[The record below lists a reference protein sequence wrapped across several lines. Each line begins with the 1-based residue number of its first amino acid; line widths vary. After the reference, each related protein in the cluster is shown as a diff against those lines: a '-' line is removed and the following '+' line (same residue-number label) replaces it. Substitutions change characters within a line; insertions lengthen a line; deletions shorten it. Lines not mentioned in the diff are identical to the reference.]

1 MTKNENK
8 DQRMDWTESMKKANK
23 NNKILYKIMV
33 KKLFYLFIGIP
44 LFFTS
49 FATHAIEINEL
60 IQHIDRLWRGETS
73 KATMSMTVKTRRY
86 QRSMT
91 MEAWSRGKDYS
102 LVVIRAPIKDKGIA
116 TLKVK
121 ENIWNYLPK
130 INRVTKVPSSMMSGS
145 WMGSHFTNDDLVK
158 ESTIEDDYISS
169 ITFEGMRNGS
179 KIYELTSIP
188 KEDAAVVWGKVVME
202 IIQKTLSP
210 YRALYYDEEG
220 LLIRTMTFDQPK
232 IIDKR
237 TVPMRLILQP
247 KDKPEES
254 TIIVYKDIVLDIPLE
269 ESYFSLQNLQRRH

>member
-1 MTKNENK
+1 MEAGTYI
-8 DQRMDWTESMKKANK
+8 K
-23 NNKILYKIMV
+23 NNKIHFEKMTQALISS
-33 KKLFYLFIGIP
+33 LLLLSISLP
-44 LFFTS
+44 TS
-49 FATHAIEINEL
+49 AVTIEEL
-60 IQHIDRLWRGETS
+60 TRHIDELWRGDTS
-73 KATMSMTVKTRRY
+73 HATMTMTVKTLRY
-86 QRSMT
+86 ERSMT

-102 LVVIRAPIKDKGIA
+102 LVVIREPIKDKGIA

-158 ESTIEDDYISS
+158 ESTMQDDYISN
-169 ITFEGMRNGS
+169 ITFEGKRAGIN
-179 KIYELTSIP
+179 IYELTSIP

-202 IIQKTLSP
+202 LEQKTLAP

-232 IIDKR
+232 IINKL

-247 KDKPEES
+247 EDKPEES
-254 TIIVYKDIVLDIPLE
+254 TVIIYKDIVLDIPLKD
-269 ESYFSLQNLQRRH
+269 SFFSLQNLQRRH

>member
-1 MTKNENK
+1 ME
-8 DQRMDWTESMKKANK
+8 AGIYIK
-23 NNKILYKIMV
+23 NNKVRFQKMMTPLISSFLL
-33 KKLFYLFIGIP
+33 LFVSLP
-44 LFFTS
+44 
-49 FATHAIEINEL
+49 ATAIDIKEL
-60 IQHIDRLWRGETS
+60 TRHIDELWRGDTS
-73 KATMSMTVKTRRY
+73 HATMTMTVKTQRY
-86 QRSMT
+86 ERSMT

-102 LVVIRAPIKDKGIA
+102 LVVIRQPIKDKGIA

-158 ESTIEDDYISS
+158 ESTIEDDYTSS
-169 ITFEGMRNGS
+169 ISFEGKRDGVN
-179 KIYELTSIP
+179 IYELTSIP
-188 KEDAAVVWGKVVME
+188 KEDAAVVWGRVVME
-202 IIQKTLSP
+202 IVQKTLSP

-232 IIDKR
+232 IINKR

-254 TIIVYKDIVLDIPLE
+254 TVIVYKDIILDVPLAD
-269 ESYFSLQNLQRRH
+269 SFFSLQNLQRRH